1 MSVVTEPAPAPAAP
15 KPSLAA
21 SSGKVLGRWHLLGI
35 FAITLVVTYLL
46 FLVTPLQGRA
56 DYGVMVVLLFALIT
70 TVLSFALEGQ
80 RYARDRLLTLC
91 VHLALLAAIV
101 PLFAV
106 LIYTINRGVKKISFN
121 FLSHTM
127 AGIGPFDT
135 NGGEYHAIVGT
146 IEQVLLTIVIAV
158 PLGLLVAIYITEYG
172 RGVLASAI
180 RFVID
185 VMTGIPSIVAGL
197 FIYAF
202 WVLGLHEG
210 FSGFAA
216 ALALAILMLPV
227 VVRSSEEMIKL
238 VPDEL
243 REASYALGVPK
254 YKTIL
259 RIVLPTASAGIT
271 TGVMLAIAR
280 VTGETAPL
288 LLTSYINP
296 NQNNSALSGKQTA
309 LPTYI
314 FDQAGQGRAI
324 NFDRAWAAALTLIII
339 VMVLYVIARLL
350 TRRNT
355 LARR

>member
-1 MSVVTEPAPAPAAP
+1 MSVVAQPAPAAP
-15 KPSLAA
+15 KTSLKA

-35 FAITLVVTYLL
+35 FAVSLVVSSLL
-46 FLVTPLQGRA
+46 FLITPLQGRA
-56 DYGVMVVLLFALIT
+56 GYGVTVVLTYAVIT
-70 TVLSFALEGQ
+70 TILSFALEGR
-80 RYARDRLLTLC
+80 RYASDRFMSLC

-101 PLFAV
+101 PLVAV
-106 LIYTINRGVKKISFN
+106 LIYTINRGAKKLSGS

-127 AGIGPFDT
+127 DGIGPFDT
-135 NGGEYHAIVGT
+135 NGGEYHAIIGT
-146 IEQVLLTIVIAV
+146 IEQVLLTIAIAV
-158 PLGLLVAIYITEYG
+158 PLALLVAVYITEYG
-172 RGVLASAI
+172 RGILASGI

-202 WVLGLHEG
+202 WVLGLKQG

-227 VVRSSEEMIKL
+227 VVRASEEMIKL

-271 TGVMLAIAR
+271 TGVMLAVAR

-296 NQNNSALSGKQTA
+296 ASNDSPFSGKQSA
-309 LPTYI
+309 LPTFI
-314 FDQAGQGRAI
+314 FDQAGQGRDI

>member
-1 MSVVTEPAPAPAAP
+1 MTAATATP
-15 KPSLAA
+15 LQPDSLKAT
-21 SSGKVLGRWHLLGI
+21 SGKVLGRWHLL
-35 FAITLVVTYLL
+35 AILAGSFLL
-46 FLVTPLQGRA
+46 SYVLFVLTPLQGRA
-56 DYGVMVVLLFALIT
+56 GFGVTVVLSYAVIT
-70 TVLSFALEGQ
+70 TVLSFALEGR
-80 RYARDRLLTLC
+80 RYASDRLLTLS

-101 PLFAV
+101 PLVAV
-106 LIYTINRGVKKISFN
+106 LVYTINRGRKK
-121 FLSHTM
+121 LSLDFVNHSLK
-127 AGIGPFDT
+127 GIGPFDT
-135 NGGEYHAIVGT
+135 NGGEYHAIIGT
-146 IEQVLLTIVIAV
+146 VEQVLLTIVIAV
-158 PLGLLVAIYITEYG
+158 PLALLVAIYITEYG
-172 RGVLASAI
+172 RGPLASGI

-202 WVLGLHEG
+202 WVLGLHQG

-227 VVRSSEEMIKL
+227 VVRASEEMIKL
-238 VPDEL
+238 VPNEL

-296 NQNNSALSGKQTA
+296 AINTSAFEGKQTA
-309 LPTYI
+309 LPTFI
-314 FDQAGQGRAI
+314 FDQAGQGRDI

-339 VMVLYVIARLL
+339 VLVLYVIARLL